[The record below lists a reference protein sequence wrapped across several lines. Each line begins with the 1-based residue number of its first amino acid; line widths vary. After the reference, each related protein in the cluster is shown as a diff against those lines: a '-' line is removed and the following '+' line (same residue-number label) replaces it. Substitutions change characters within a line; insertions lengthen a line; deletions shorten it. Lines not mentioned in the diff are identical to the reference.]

1 MNRVD
6 QSGGHDKYVE
16 LCALMTSGTLAPD
29 ERHELECHLAGCS
42 DCREIYRQFQALTTE
57 GIAALA
63 PEFSYLGGF
72 SSHNRASRRYW
83 PSMMW
88 TLAACLFLALNFGMF
103 TLGRQIRRVSVPLLP
118 PPRSNEMPT
127 FIAET
132 QALDAQLSASSAA
145 IRSMREK
152 AARDVT
158 RAEQAEARA
167 QAIQNRMNEIDNLQT
182 IKDEQF
188 RSLVIER
195 DSLMQKLLIAQQEF
209 RAAEEQLRTVR
220 REDPVRVAS
229 LESEVKKLSSRVEEQ
244 NATLR
249 DHDQYLAADRDI
261 RDLMGARQ
269 LYIADVFDV
278 DNNGSTRKPYGRIF
292 YTAGRSLLFYAFDLD
307 QQPQMKDAAI
317 FQAWGTKN
325 SGETVQP
332 LNLGVLYLDNQENR
346 RWTLRFDDPEK
357 LAEINSVFVTIEP
370 KGGSRKPTGK
380 PFLYASLRRAPN
392 HP

>member
-6 QSGGHDKYVE
+6 QSGGHDRYVE

-42 DCREIYRQFQALTTE
+42 VCREIYHQFQALTTE

-63 PEFSYLGGF
+63 PEFSHLDGF
-72 SSHNRASRRYW
+72 SNHSRASRQNW

-88 TLAACLFLALNFGMF
+88 TLAACLFLAVNLGMF
-103 TLGRQIRRVSVPLLP
+103 TLGRLIRPITVPLLP
-118 PPRSNEMPT
+118 APLSNGMPT
-127 FIAET
+127 FIAEK
-132 QALDAQLSASSAA
+132 QALDAQLSVSSAA
-145 IRSMREK
+145 MRSMREK

-158 RAEQAEARA
+158 RVEQAEAKT
-167 QAIQNRMNEIDNLQT
+167 QEIQNRLNDLANLQVM
-182 IKDEQF
+182 KDDQLQ
-188 RSLVIER
+188 SLVNER

-209 RAAEEQLRTVR
+209 RTAEEQLRTVR
-220 REDPVRVAS
+220 REDPVRLAS
-229 LESEVKKLSSRVEEQ
+229 LESEVKKLTARVEEQ

-249 DHDQYLAADRDI
+249 ERDQYLTADRDV

-278 DNNGSTRKPYGRIF
+278 DNNGSTRMPYGRIF

-307 QQPQMKDAAI
+307 QQPRVKDAAI
-317 FQAWGTKN
+317 FQAWGTRN
-325 SGETVQP
+325 SAETAQP

-346 RWTLRFDDPEK
+346 RWMLRFDDAEK

-370 KGGSRKPTGK
+370 KGGSHKPTGK
-380 PFLYASLRRAPN
+380 PFLYASLRRPPN